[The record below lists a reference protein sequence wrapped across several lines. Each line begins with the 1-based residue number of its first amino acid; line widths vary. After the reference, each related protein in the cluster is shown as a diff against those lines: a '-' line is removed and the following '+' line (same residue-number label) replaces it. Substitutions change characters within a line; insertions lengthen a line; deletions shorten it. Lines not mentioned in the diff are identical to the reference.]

1 MKSKVFKKANP
12 ENFNKILKRQ
22 KEEESD
28 PKFAISD
35 ALQEYQSQLEKSAG
49 YQNQSKLNDA
59 KIRTDIV
66 NYVINYGPGDLE
78 GLKGMEFDD
87 AKTLQKTIEKEI
99 GEYEGLNKKGIISD
113 EELIF
118 IKETVGRTNEQLK
131 KVLGLTTRLSLS
143 FRDFKKE
150 LKPLKLAQR
159 IGLTNIPIIG
169 KRIERA
175 IESDEQAES
184 KALSLKRRLRTK
196 EAKEQFKTGGQ
207 STVQTQSEQREELA
221 REATSSLFT
230 ETPSKSVSK
239 ENLVEEERESDK
251 QFETSSGLL
260 EKILTEAELTNE
272 LLGGKKRGESGEG
285 IGFLEKVFGIKILKD
300 MFTKPG
306 FVPNAGK
313 VATALTGL
321 TATGLGITVLFGGVV
336 GASIAKLLKYFFGSR
351 DDNPNEREIEKQ
363 ESAFGYNDETNM
375 DYGYLDE
382 PKKEAIIK
390 DEYTKYKGELGD
402 MSFEQFRDARKNI
415 GIGKYIEGSNRADKG
430 NAESMKNIDKIKL
443 YNEDPNKFSVMYPK
457 KSFFQKTSDAL
468 FSGTTEDL
476 EKMYSGQS
484 SAMESM
490 DTNFMSLQKNE
501 KVNEMKVNEL
511 EKLEVQNGVG
521 TNVIN
526 NSVVN
531 ADNSTSMT
539 NDMNT
544 SIGTTNADKTV
555 EKFANY
561 S

>member
-1 MKSKVFKKANP
+1 MQSKVFKKANP

-131 KVLGLTTRLSLS
+131 KVLGLTTKLSLS

-175 IESDEQAES
+175 IESDDQAES

-221 REATSSLFT
+221 REATSSLVT
-230 ETPSKSVSK
+230 ETPSTGISK
-239 ENLVEEERESDK
+239 EERIEEERESDK

-260 EKILTEAELTNE
+260 EKILIENQLTNE
-272 LLGGKKRGESGEG
+272 LLGGKSGKGEDSG
-285 IGFLEKVFGIKILKD
+285 IGFAEKYLGFKFIKDLFKKPNFLKNV
-300 MFTKPG
+300 G
-306 FVPNAGK
+306 S
-313 VATALTGL
+313 VATALTTL
-321 TATGLGITVLFGGVV
+321 TAGGMAVTLSLG
-336 GASIAKLLKYFFGSR
+336 GAAGIAIGKLVDYFFGPR
-351 DDNPNEREIEKQ
+351 KDNENERETMAANQ
-363 ESAFGYNDETNM
+363 AAGLYDETNLDVGDAFKDEREAVM
-375 DYGYLDE
+375 LDE
-382 PKKEAIIK
+382 YNRYKKE
-390 DEYTKYKGELGD
+390 LGG
-402 MSFEQFRDARKNI
+402 MSFENYKSSRAAT
-415 GIGKYIEGSNRADKG
+415 GVGKYIEGGNREDPF
-430 NAESMKNIDKIKL
+430 NEESMKNIGKIKMYNENPSKYEIMYPEKSLFDKLTSKVFSGSSDELQNMYTGQSAAMGLTDISLSQKADKITELKTNNIEKL
-443 YNEDPNKFSVMYPK
+443 
-457 KSFFQKTSDAL
+457 
-468 FSGTTEDL
+468 TTETGAANNVVIQ
-476 EKMYSGQS
+476 KGG
-484 SAMESM
+484 
-490 DTNFMSLQKNE
+490 DTVSTTNTYD
-501 KVNEMKVNEL
+501 
-511 EKLEVQNGVG
+511 VQG
-521 TNVIN
+521 
-526 NSVVN
+526 
-531 ADNSTSMT
+531 
-539 NDMNT
+539 
-544 SIGTTNADKTV
+544 SIGTSQQDGR
-555 EKFANY
+555 FY
-561 S
+561 HDIG